1 MGKTLNS
8 VVLSK
13 TLTISECTDGFWLW
27 DETRRMNLSMRAK
40 SIEAALVEAIGYY
53 QRRFQEVQNNYNSL
67 KAKVDHFVGQ
77 VTDHDCGDYYCNR
90 CGSSSEIEYCGDK

>member
-1 MGKTLNS
+1 MAKTLN
-8 VVLSK
+8 VKKLSD
-13 TLTISECTDGFWLW
+13 TISIAECTDGFWLY
-27 DETRRMNLSMRAK
+27 DEARRMNLSMRAK

-77 VTDHDCGDYYCNR
+77 VTDHNCGDYYCNR